1 LSLQIQENIPLAP
14 YTTLKIG
21 GAARYFVEAK
31 REEDVREAVAWAK
44 ERRLQLFVLGG
55 GSNLVVADSGF
66 AGLVLKV
73 GLAGVTYGEAGE
85 MVRFTA
91 AAGQDWDAFVA
102 QSVAAKC
109 GGIECLSGIP
119 GTVGGT
125 PVQNVG
131 AYGQEVAETITS
143 VRALEIATGSIR
155 EFSNADCRFAYRTS
169 LFNSSERGKWI
180 VLGVTF
186 GLKRHAQPKIEYADL
201 KKYFAG
207 RGSAPTLAQTR
218 EAVRA
223 IRQSKAML
231 ITEGDEDCRS
241 AGSFFKNPI
250 LSTSE
255 YEKLLEIVKAR
266 GQMVPTYPAGE
277 GHVKVSAAWLVEQAG
292 FAKGYTL
299 GRVGINESQIVRAGI
314 DDVDLVLLRIRRY
327 SGGLRAHR
335 DCLQPLIAAGVDHRH
350 RPRLAVRDV
359 RVFPICRRIVRQP
372 RQAAAGCKQRKRDN
386 EKMCETAQVRQH
398 KAVAR
403 FWGAQVGMEVDPPCS
418 ISVDQPNQRL

>member
-1 LSLQIQENIPLAP
+1 MSLQIKENIPLAR

-21 GAARYFVEAK
+21 GASRYFVEAIS
-31 REEDVREAVAWAK
+31 EGDVRDAVAWVK
-44 ERRLQLFVLGG
+44 QRGLPLFVLGG

-73 GLAGVTYGEAGE
+73 GLAGVQYEEAGE
-85 MVRFTA
+85 KARFTA
-91 AAGQDWDAFVA
+91 AAGGDWDAFVA
-102 QSVAAKC
+102 QSVAENC

-143 VRALEIATGSIR
+143 VRALEIATGAVR
-155 EFSNADCRFAYRTS
+155 EFSNAECGFAYRTS
-169 LFNSSERGKWI
+169 IFNTTERGKWI

-186 GLKRHAQPKIEYADL
+186 QLKRNAPPKIEYADL

-207 RGSAPTLAQTR
+207 RSSPPTLAETR
-218 EAVRA
+218 EAVRV

-299 GRVGINESQIVRAGI
+299 GRVGISRKHTLA
-314 DDVDLVLLRIRRY
+314 LVNRGGATAAELLRLKDEVQ
-327 SGGLRAHR
+327 SGAK
-335 DCLQPLIAAGVDHRH
+335 AAFGVELH
-350 RPRLAVRDV
+350 PEP
-359 RVFPICRRIVRQP
+359 VFLGFKDM
-372 RQAAAGCKQRKRDN
+372 A
-386 EKMCETAQVRQH
+386 EK
-398 KAVAR
+398 
-403 FWGAQVGMEVDPPCS
+403 
-418 ISVDQPNQRL
+418 